1 MSTEWTEDDIID
13 QAGRTV
19 VVTGANSGLGF
30 ETARALAQKG
40 AHVVMA
46 CRNLDKAAAAKELI
60 DETDPMGATELLEM
74 DLGSL
79 DSIRS
84 AAEAFLSSH
93 QRLDVLINNAGI
105 MWTPKGLT
113 VDGFEQQL
121 GVNHLGHYALTG
133 HLLGVLQESGAAR
146 VVSISSFGH
155 KPGKINFDDLQSERK
170 YSPYSAY
177 FQSKLAN
184 LLFMRE
190 LQRRLVEADSEVISV
205 AAHPGGS
212 DTNLGHESSGGVVG
226 TLFQK
231 TRPLMDRF
239 FSQSA
244 QQGALPMLLAATGP
258 DVVGGDYYGP
268 SGFMESKGAP
278 VEVGMSKRASDGA
291 TARRLWT
298 VSEELTGVTYQW

>member
-1 MSTEWTEDDIID
+1 MSRDWTESDIVD
-13 QAGRTV
+13 QTGKIV
-19 VVTGANSGLGF
+19 LVTGANSGLGF

-46 CRNLDKAAAAKELI
+46 CRNLEKAAAAKQLI
-60 DETDPMGATELLEM
+60 DAIDPIGATELLEM

-79 DSIRS
+79 DSIRI
-84 AAEAFLSSH
+84 ATETFLRSH
-93 QRLDVLINNAGI
+93 QRLDVLVNNAGI

-155 KPGKINFDDLQSERK
+155 KPGKINFDDLQSEMK
-170 YSPYSAY
+170 YSPFKAY

-190 LQRRLVEADSEVISV
+190 LQRRLAEAKSETISV

-212 DTNLGHESSGGVVG
+212 STNLGHESPGGVVS

-231 TRPLMDRF
+231 ARPLTDRL
-239 FSQSA
+239 SQSA

-268 SGFMESKGAP
+268 TGFMELRGAP
-278 VEVGMSKRASDGA
+278 VEVGMSKRALDDA
-291 TARRLWT
+291 TARRLWA
-298 VSEELTGVTYQW
+298 VSEELTSVTYKW